1 MGRTYAGILGPLSF
15 VTVIARSIVDGRSAE
30 SALLTAA
37 LALFVFASIGYI
49 VGSIAERAVM
59 ETIET
64 QFRDHWQPS
73 STPDAAETKTTRSTA
88 PNQAA

>member
-15 VTVIARSIVDGRSAE
+15 VTVIARSMVDGGSAE
-30 SALLTAA
+30 SALIAAA
-37 LALFVFASIGYI
+37 LALFVFAGIGYI

-59 ETIET
+59 EAIQT
-64 QFRDHWQPS
+64 QFRDHWQPTDTT
-73 STPDAAETKTTRSTA
+73 STAEPEKTRSTA